1 MRKKNNITEQKI
13 IYKYLNKL
21 NFNKSETFN
30 FNNDAAFLKKKK
42 NKEIV
47 VTNDTIVESVD
58 FFKSDPAESVA
69 QKIIT
74 YNLSDI
80 SSMGADPYAYTLSLS
95 LPKKITHE
103 WISKFI
109 KKILYFQNKYN
120 FFLLGGDISQ
130 SNQLII
136 SSNFFGYVEKK
147 NILKREFPNMGDD
160 IWVTGYLGDSAIGL
174 ALRKKQI
181 ILNYIQTKY
190 FTNKFLFP
198 RPCMIGSLINKIATS
213 AIDISDG
220 FYGDLNKIINS
231 KLIGANIYSSK
242 IPYSSNLKKLF
253 ATKKIEPNDILN
265 AGDDYEL
272 IFTAPKHKSTKLK
285 NIASKYKYK
294 ITKVG
299 QITRVIGI
307 YVDDQKI
314 LKLKSPY
321 QHFF

>member
-1 MRKKNNITEQKI
+1 MRKKNKITEQKI
-13 IYKYLNKL
+13 IYRYLNKL

-30 FNNDAAFLKKKK
+30 FNNDAAFLKKRK

-47 VTNDTIVESVD
+47 VTNDTIVESID

-103 WISKFI
+103 WISKFV

-136 SSNFFGYVEKK
+136 SSNFFGYVAKQ
-147 NILKREFPNMGDD
+147 NILKREFPNKGDD

-174 ALRKKQI
+174 ALSKKQI
-181 ILNYIQTKY
+181 VLNDVQTKY
-190 FTNKFLFP
+190 FTSKFLFP
-198 RPCMIGSLINKIATS
+198 KPCMIGSLICKISTS

-220 FYGDLNKIINS
+220 FYGDLSKIINS

-253 ATKKIEPNDILN
+253 AKNKIVTSDVLN

-272 IFTAPKHKSTKLK
+272 IFTAPKDNRTKLK
-285 NIASKYKYK
+285 KIATKYHYR

-299 QITRVIGI
+299 RIIGKNGI

-314 LKLKSPY
+314 MKFKNPY
-321 QHFF
+321 QHSF